1 MDTDSCII
9 YIKAKDV
16 YEDIANIIEIRF
28 DTLNYEVNR
37 PLTMKKKQK
46 KKEIRLMKDKLG
58 GKIMTEFLGL
68 RPEIY
73 FYLIDDGNRDRKAK
87 RTKTFAVKWTISF
100 HNHKTCLLNKKS
112 Y

>member
-16 YEDIANIIEIRF
+16 YGDIANIIEIRF
-28 DTLNYEVNR
+28 DTLKYEVNR

-87 RTKTFAVKWTISF
+87 RTKTFAVK
-100 HNHKTCLLNKKS
+100 
-112 Y
+112 